1 MRLAPRPT
9 PHDQGY
15 AEGKANDWPF
25 GQIRLGIRDMW
36 GQQPAFSKVS
46 YMSGVQDRGTVSGD
60 QALGAPLD
68 TACVGK
74 DESLGICTP
83 GFTHLSKIEAE
94 RAEAASVAR

>member
-1 MRLAPRPT
+1 
-9 PHDQGY
+9 
-15 AEGKANDWPF
+15 
-25 GQIRLGIRDMW
+25 
-36 GQQPAFSKVS
+36 
-46 YMSGVQDRGTVSGD
+46 MSGVQDRGTVSGD